1 MGALAELGLTTGDG
15 PIMLIAP
22 PDGALAEAGRMK
34 PRPAVA
40 STLLTAEPT
49 PRILWWPEP
58 AELRPGLLSRLR
70 WLLESA
76 SGEAWLILDA
86 HEPAAASLPD
96 GLRSARF
103 DLLETRP
110 IGRGETALRIRPAGA

>member
-49 PRILWWPEP
+49 PRILWWPET
-58 AELRPGLLSRLR
+58 AELQPGLLSRLH
-70 WLLESA
+70 WLLTSA
-76 SGEAWLILDA
+76 AGEAWLILDGD
-86 HEPAAASLPD
+86 EPAAALPGD
-96 GLRSARF
+96 LRSARF